1 MFEARAARASKQ
13 CLSRCLWAGDG
24 RRSWWRKAAGHVMW
38 DRQSPSAQCSEVH
51 HSLLWWGPGNHIFIE
66 SADDFNA
73 QFLRTS
79 ASKDYIF
86 KVCLLCSVTTSYPV
100 LATLWTVAHQAPLS
114 TRFSRQEYW
123 SGLPFPSPGDLPDPG
138 IELVSPILATWEAS
152 YFFSIPT
159 DRLLLF

>member
-1 MFEARAARASKQ
+1 MNVWGQGSTSQQAVSLP
-13 CLSRCLWAGDG
+13 LSV
-24 RRSWWRKAAGHVMW
+24 SWWRKAAGHVMR

-86 KVCLLCSVTTSYPV
+86 KVCLLCSVTMSYPV
-100 LATLWTVAHQAPLS
+100 LVTLWTVAHQAPLS
-114 TRFSRQEYW
+114 TRFFRQEYW